1 MRKNNQSFIT
11 VWKSFRYVFGN
22 GKGVCRSEET
32 FQKDMSN
39 TSRYKK
45 LTYATVAIVTEHEP
59 LIAIT
64 FVHFIVN
71 VVAILSTGVPI
82 FAPTW
87 KFKKVIYYVS
97 SNLKVLS
104 IILIT
109 QKRGFCN
116 YSTRLHRIEN
126 SYYFKPL

>member
-1 MRKNNQSFIT
+1 MPNRHFQ
-11 VWKSFRYVFGN
+11 VGRYLFEN
-22 GKGVCRSEET
+22 
-32 FQKDMSN
+32 DI
-39 TSRYKK
+39 KK

-87 KFKKVIYYVS
+87 KNKKCHLLRVF
-97 SNLKVLS
+97 
-104 IILIT
+104 
-109 QKRGFCN
+109 Q
-116 YSTRLHRIEN
+116 
-126 SYYFKPL
+126 